1 MSSSN
6 LSPRES
12 PANKYQAAA
21 VAVACSKLY
30 LSTVRRPNRHQ
41 PSARYHHQSMKQPS
55 KPPDFIIIGVQKGG
69 TTSLYNYL
77 IQHPQI
83 APAAQKEIH
92 YFDLNFDKS
101 PDWYYSQF
109 PQAQSGEQLLTG
121 EASPYYIFHPRVA
134 QRIHDLCPKVKIIAL
149 LRNPVER
156 AISHYHY
163 YIKIGC
169 ESLSLESAIA
179 SEPERLKGE
188 IEKILASPTYESY
201 NHRHYTYLSR
211 GIYAD
216 QLPAWMQLF
225 PKSQLLIL
233 KSEDLYVNPCGTYNS
248 VLKFLGL
255 PPHELET
262 YEKYNSNQYPPVSE
276 TVYEQLRAY
285 YRSPNQRLA
294 QLCDRDFGWD

>member
-1 MSSSN
+1 
-6 LSPRES
+6 
-12 PANKYQAAA
+12 
-21 VAVACSKLY
+21 
-30 LSTVRRPNRHQ
+30 
-41 PSARYHHQSMKQPS
+41 MKQPS

-92 YFDLNFDKS
+92 YFDLNFNKT

-109 PQAQSGEQLLTG
+109 PQAQSGEHLLTG

-163 YIKIGC
+163 YIKIGY
-169 ESLSLESAIA
+169 ESLSLESAIVQ
-179 SEPERLKGE
+179 EPDRLKGE

-211 GIYAD
+211 GLYAD

-233 KSEDLYVNPCGTYNS
+233 KSEDLYANPGGTYNN
-248 VLKFLGL
+248 VLQFLGL
-255 PPHELET
+255 SPHELET
-262 YEKYNSNQYPPVSE
+262 YGKHNATEYPPVSE

-285 YRSPNQRLA
+285 YRSPNQRLTE
-294 QLCDRDFGWD
+294 LCDRDFGWD

>member
-1 MSSSN
+1 
-6 LSPRES
+6 
-12 PANKYQAAA
+12 
-21 VAVACSKLY
+21 
-30 LSTVRRPNRHQ
+30 
-41 PSARYHHQSMKQPS
+41 MKQPS

-92 YFDLNFDKS
+92 YFDLNFHQT

-109 PQAQSGEQLLTG
+109 PQPESGEFQLTG
-121 EASPYYIFHPRVA
+121 EASPYYIFHPRVPE
-134 QRIHDLCPKVKIIAL
+134 RIHNFSPKVKIIAL

-163 YIKIGC
+163 YIKIGY

-179 SEPERLKGE
+179 CEPDRLKGE
-188 IEKILASPTYESY
+188 IEKLLTSPNYYSYE
-201 NHRHYTYLSR
+201 HQHHTYLSR

-233 KSEDLYVNPCGTYNS
+233 KSEDLYTNPCGTYNS
-248 VLKFLGL
+248 VLEFLDL
-255 PPHELET
+255 PPHQLET
-262 YEKYNSNQYPPVSE
+262 YEKYNSNQYQPVSE

-285 YRSPNQRLA
+285 YRSHNQRLA
-294 QLCDRDFGWD
+294 QMCDRDFGWD

>member
-1 MSSSN
+1 
-6 LSPRES
+6 
-12 PANKYQAAA
+12 
-21 VAVACSKLY
+21 
-30 LSTVRRPNRHQ
+30 
-41 PSARYHHQSMKQPS
+41 MKQPS

-109 PQAQSGEQLLTG
+109 PQIQSGEQLLTG

-163 YIKIGC
+163 YIKIGY

-179 SEPERLKGE
+179 QEPERLKGE

>member
-1 MSSSN
+1 
-6 LSPRES
+6 
-12 PANKYQAAA
+12 
-21 VAVACSKLY
+21 
-30 LSTVRRPNRHQ
+30 
-41 PSARYHHQSMKQPS
+41 MKQPP
-55 KPPDFIIIGVQKGG
+55 KPPEFIIIGVQKGG

-83 APAAQKEIH
+83 ARAAQKEIH
-92 YFDLNFDKS
+92 YFDLNFDKT

-109 PQAQSGEQLLTG
+109 PQPESGEHQLTG

-163 YIKIGC
+163 YIKIGY

-179 SEPERLKGE
+179 SEPERLQGE
-188 IEKILASPTYESY
+188 IEKILASPNYYSYEHQHHTYI
-201 NHRHYTYLSR
+201 SR

-233 KSEDLYVNPCGTYNS
+233 KSEDLYTNPCGTYHT
-248 VLKFLGL
+248 VLEFLNL
-255 PPHELET
+255 PPHQLQT

-276 TVYEQLRAY
+276 KVYEQLKAY
-285 YRSPNQRLA
+285 YRSHNQRLA
-294 QLCDRDFGWD
+294 QMCDRDFGWD